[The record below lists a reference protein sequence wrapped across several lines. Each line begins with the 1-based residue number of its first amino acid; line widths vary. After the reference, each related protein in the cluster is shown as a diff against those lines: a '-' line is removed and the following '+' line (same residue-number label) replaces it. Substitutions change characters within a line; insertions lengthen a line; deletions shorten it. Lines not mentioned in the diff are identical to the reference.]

1 MSTVVKTKKRTIKRS
16 SKKRKKQIPK
26 EPFWQRF
33 RQVFSLHPKS
43 DPLISLCILLLTVC
57 GTIMIISTNVGE
69 TTTNS
74 NVVLTT
80 MIRQTMYLIASFFC
94 MWFANRMFRFKWIA
108 RWENAIIVISF
119 IAMLLPLLFTGS
131 GGSYA
136 WIRLPGGVTIQPA
149 EFAKPVLI
157 VICAT
162 SLYRVHKYPQ
172 MTQKWQVLFRK
183 PMICYLLLI
192 IGILLQRD
200 IGTGAIITTIFFAC
214 LIIPTYPGVAHFQKV
229 IKWIFMISILTFV
242 ALFVVTDLGVAI
254 LEQTPFSHI
263 ATRIANAKNPYNDVY
278 GQGYQPANAL
288 YGIASS
294 GFFGKGIGGS
304 MRKYGYLTQADNDYI
319 FAVIMEETGI
329 FGLTLLCL
337 LYGLLLYRLF
347 FYAFKTKEMAYKV
360 ILGGTG
366 TYLFIHFFL
375 NVGGVSGLIPSTGVP
390 LLFISSGG
398 SSLMAC
404 FLTMG
409 IAQQCISQIRL
420 KEMKYNARRSR

>member
-1 MSTVVKTKKRTIKRS
+1 MSTVVKTKNQTIKRS
-16 SKKRKKQIPK
+16 DKRRKEKAPKKPI
-26 EPFWQRF
+26 WQKL

-43 DPLISLCILLLTVC
+43 DPLITLCIILLTLC
-57 GTIMIISTNVGE
+57 GTIMIVSTNVGE

-74 NVVLTT
+74 NVVLITL
-80 MIRQTMYLIASFFC
+80 IRQTMYLVASFLC

-108 RWENAIIVISF
+108 RWENAIVLISF
-119 IAMLLPLLFTGS
+119 VAMLVPLLFTGS

-162 SLYRVHKYPQ
+162 SLYRAHQNPL
-172 MTQKWQVLFRK
+172 MTQKWQILFRK
-183 PMICYLLLI
+183 PMICYFLLMV
-192 IGILLQRD
+192 GILLQRD
-200 IGTGAIITTIFFAC
+200 IGTGAIISTIFFAC
-214 LIIPTYPGVAHFQKV
+214 LIIPTYPGMARFQKV
-229 IKWIFMISILTFV
+229 LKRIVMISIVAFV
-242 ALFVVTDLGVAI
+242 ILFWVTDLGISI

-329 FGLTLLCL
+329 FGLILLCI

-347 FYAFKTKEMAYKV
+347 FYAFKTQEMAYKV

-420 KEMKYNARRSR
+420 KEMTNHAHRSW